1 MATQHSPNGAPG
13 TSRRFDNCN
22 IQGILQWLV
31 TVPLNGGSPREKL
44 ETTKTMKF
52 FNGLVIGIIIGAAA
66 WWFMQ
71 DKARQHPEAEQRFKE
86 SADQAGAAATEAAH
100 HLSDAFKAKL
110 ETLDL
115 RADEIK
121 AEMAK
126 TGKIVRRKAQ
136 EIGSHAEDA
145 AADARI
151 DAAIKAKYAAD
162 SDLSVWSISVSSHQG
177 HVALSG
183 TVPNPEGV
191 GKAITLAL
199 EVDGVEDVTSTLEIK
214 PKE

>member
-1 MATQHSPNGAPG
+1 
-13 TSRRFDNCN
+13 
-22 IQGILQWLV
+22 
-31 TVPLNGGSPREKL
+31 
-44 ETTKTMKF
+44 MKF

-66 WWFMQ
+66 FWFMQ
-71 DKARQHPEAEQRFKE
+71 DKARQHPEAEQRFRE

-121 AEMAK
+121 AEMAQS
-126 TGKIVRRKAQ
+126 GKIVRRKAQ
-136 EIGSHAEDA
+136 EIGAHAEDA

-162 SDLSVWSISVSSHQG
+162 PDLSVWSISVSCHQG

-183 TVPNPEGV
+183 TVPTPEGV
-191 GKAITLAL
+191 GKAVTLAL
-199 EVDGVEDVTSTLEIK
+199 EPEGVEDVTSTLEIK
-214 PKE
+214 PK

>member
-1 MATQHSPNGAPG
+1 
-13 TSRRFDNCN
+13 
-22 IQGILQWLV
+22 
-31 TVPLNGGSPREKL
+31 
-44 ETTKTMKF
+44 
-52 FNGLVIGIIIGAAA
+52 
-66 WWFMQ
+66 MQ

>member
-1 MATQHSPNGAPG
+1 
-13 TSRRFDNCN
+13 
-22 IQGILQWLV
+22 
-31 TVPLNGGSPREKL
+31 
-44 ETTKTMKF
+44 MKF

-66 WWFMQ
+66 FWFMQ
-71 DKARQHPEAEQRFKE
+71 DKARQHPEAEQRFRE

-121 AEMAK
+121 AEMAQS
-126 TGKIVRRKAQ
+126 GKIVRRKAQ
-136 EIGSHAEDA
+136 EIGAHAEDA

-162 SDLSVWSISVSSHQG
+162 PDLSVWSISVSCHQG

-183 TVPNPEGV
+183 TVPTPEGV
-191 GKAITLAL
+191 GKAVTLAL
-199 EVDGVEDVTSTLEIK
+199 EPEGVEDVTS
-214 PKE
+214 

>member
-1 MATQHSPNGAPG
+1 
-13 TSRRFDNCN
+13 
-22 IQGILQWLV
+22 
-31 TVPLNGGSPREKL
+31 
-44 ETTKTMKF
+44 MKF
-52 FNGLVIGIIIGAAA
+52 FNGLLVGIIIGAAA
-66 WWFMQ
+66 YWFIQ
-71 DKARQHPEAEQRFKE
+71 DKARQHPEAEQRFKD

-121 AEMAK
+121 AEMAQ

-136 EIGSHAEDA
+136 EIGTHAEDA
-145 AADARI
+145 AGDARI
-151 DAAIKAKYAAD
+151 VAAIKAKYATD
-162 SDLSVWSISVSSHQG
+162 PDLSVWSISVSSHQG

-183 TVPNPEGV
+183 TVPTPEGV
-191 GKAITLAL
+191 GKAVTLAL
-199 EVDGVEDVTSTLEIK
+199 EADGVEDVTSTLEIK